1 MSFHYHGVESKGGR
15 EKKMRAGV
23 RRDGEREKERERQR
37 ETQREREGERENEH
51 GSKRKMNRLSMHVK
65 RSEIWPQ
72 SPLFRSS
79 V

>member
-1 MSFHYHGVESKGGR
+1 
-15 EKKMRAGV
+15 
-23 RRDGEREKERERQR
+23 
-37 ETQREREGERENEH
+37 
-51 GSKRKMNRLSMHVK
+51 MNRLSMHVK